1 METIQQLDKFELLK
15 LSDKALEFTKGI
27 VSVDQEK
34 NWQTIYQ
41 LKLDLL
47 VMEQSMIQERKR
59 LMEQAKKRE
68 AQFSERLKEIEAER
82 DQFKNQLINHTK

>member
-1 METIQQLDKFELLK
+1 METKQQLDKFELLK

-34 NWQTIYQ
+34 NWDTIYQ
-41 LKLDLL
+41 LKLDSLIA
-47 VMEQSMIQERKR
+47 EQSMIQERKR

-68 AQFSERLKEIEAER
+68 DKLNEVISER

>member
-15 LSDKALEFTKGI
+15 LSDKALEFTKENICYEG
-27 VSVDQEK
+27 EG
-34 NWQTIYQ
+34 NWDTIYK

-68 AQFSERLKEIEAER
+68 DKLNEVISER

>member
-1 METIQQLDKFELLK
+1 
-15 LSDKALEFTKGI
+15 
-27 VSVDQEK
+27 
-34 NWQTIYQ
+34 
-41 LKLDLL
+41 
-47 VMEQSMIQERKR
+47 MEQSMIQERKR

>member
-1 METIQQLDKFELLK
+1 METKQQLDKFELIK
-15 LSDKALEFTKGI
+15 LSDKALEFTKENICYEG
-27 VSVDQEK
+27 EG
-34 NWQTIYQ
+34 NWDTIYK

>member
-68 AQFSERLKEIEAER
+68 DRLNEVISER

>member
-1 METIQQLDKFELLK
+1 METKQQLDKFELLK

-68 AQFSERLKEIEAER
+68 DKLNEVISER

>member
-34 NWQTIYQ
+34 NWDTIYQ
-41 LKLDLL
+41 LKLDSLIA
-47 VMEQSMIQERKR
+47 EQSMIQERKR

-68 AQFSERLKEIEAER
+68 DKLNEVISER

>member
-1 METIQQLDKFELLK
+1 METKQQLDKFELLK

-59 LMEQAKKRE
+59 LMDQAKKRE
-68 AQFSERLKEIEAER
+68 DKLNEVIAER

>member
-1 METIQQLDKFELLK
+1 METIQQLDKFELLE

-68 AQFSERLKEIEAER
+68 DKLNEVISER

>member
-15 LSDKALEFTKGI
+15 LSDKALDFVKENISTDG
-27 VSVDQEK
+27 DK

-41 LKLDLL
+41 LKLDSLIA
-47 VMEQSMIQERKR
+47 EQSMIQERKR

-68 AQFSERLKEIEAER
+68 DKLNEVISER
-82 DQFKNQLINHTK
+82 DQFKNQLINHIK

>member
-68 AQFSERLKEIEAER
+68 DKLNEVISER